1 MLSEEPVYLILLT
14 PPGRGAI
21 ATVRVEGPGAIDRLR
36 PWVCRPSGQPVED
49 FPTDRPLLVRFGPA
63 PAEEVVLR
71 CFGPQAVEIHCHG
84 GQAAVG
90 RIQSVLAQSGCQV
103 RDWKTWLAGKPAEPI
118 AKEAIFSLADALTE
132 RTAAIL
138 LDQLHGALAAAV
150 REILHALES
159 EETSLAGEQLAA
171 LLDRAA
177 LGKHLTTPW
186 QVVLVGRPNVG
197 KSSLLNALLGY
208 SRAIVHPQP
217 GTTRDVV
224 TAATALDGWPV
235 QLVDTAGWRQSA
247 DPLEQAGIRLACQQA
262 QQADLVLVV
271 ADLSQPWTE
280 TDAAF
285 CRAFPG
291 ALVVYNKCDLLYT
304 FGPIAPS
311 GPSASEGET
320 ASEPPEGLAA
330 LSEAA
335 AGGEWE
341 EICVHHHARPAGLWL
356 SALTGQGLPTLIRT
370 MTRRLVPDPPPPG
383 SAVPFTDRQI
393 QLLRAARLALRRH
406 DFAAA
411 TDALQTILS
420 GSVSLPG

>member
-21 ATVRVEGPGAIDRLR
+21 ATVRVEGPGAIDWLR
-36 PWVCRPSGQPVED
+36 PWVYRPSGQPVED

-71 CFGPQAVEIHCHG
+71 CFSPQAVEIHCHG

-90 RIQSVLAQSGCQV
+90 RILSLLAQSGCQV
-103 RDWKTWLAGKPAEPI
+103 LDWKTWLAGKPAEPI
-118 AKEAIFSLADALTE
+118 AKEAVSALAAALTE

-138 LDQLHGALAAAV
+138 LDQLDGALAGTV
-150 REILHALES
+150 REILHALEL
-159 EETSLAGEQLAA
+159 EDTGLAGEQLAA

-177 LGKHLTTPW
+177 LGKHLTIPW

-224 TAATALDGWPV
+224 TAITALDGWPV
-235 QLVDTAGWRQSA
+235 QLVDTAGWRQSD
-247 DPLEQAGIRLACQQA
+247 DPLEQTGIRLACQQA

-271 ADLSQPWTE
+271 TDLSQPWTE

-291 ALVVYNKCDLLYT
+291 GLVVYNKCDLLYRS
-304 FGPIAPS
+304 GPISPS
-311 GPSASEGET
+311 GPRASQGET
-320 ASEPPEGLAA
+320 ASEPTGSLAA

-335 AGGEWE
+335 ADGGWE
-341 EICVHHHARPAGLWL
+341 EIYVPHGTRPPGLWL
-356 SALTGQGLPTLIRT
+356 SALTGQGLPTLIRAI
-370 MTRRLVPDPPPPG
+370 TRRLMPDPPPPG
-383 SAVPFTDRQI
+383 SAVPFTERQI
-393 QLLRAARLALRRH
+393 QHLRTARLALRRH
-406 DFAAA
+406 DLA
-411 TDALQTILS
+411 TAMDSLRTILC
-420 GSVSLPG
+420 GPVMFPG

>member
-21 ATVRVEGPGAIDRLR
+21 ATVRVEGPGALDRLR

-71 CFGPQAVEIHCHG
+71 CFGPQTVEIHCHG

-103 RDWKTWLAGKPAEPI
+103 LDWKTWLAGKTAEPI
-118 AKEAIFSLADALTE
+118 AKEAIFSLANALTE

-150 REILHALES
+150 RKILHALES
-159 EETSLAGEQLAA
+159 EEMGLAGEQLGV

-177 LGKHLTTPW
+177 LGEHLTTPW

-224 TAATALDGWPV
+224 TATTALDGWPV

-247 DPLEQAGIRLACQQA
+247 DPLEQAGIRLARQQV

-271 ADLSQPWTE
+271 ADLSQPWTD
-280 TDAAF
+280 TDDAF
-285 CRAFPG
+285 CLAFPR
-291 ALVVYNKCDLLYT
+291 ALVVHNKCDLL
-304 FGPIAPS
+304 GRSVPIVPS
-311 GPSASEGET
+311 GPRASQGET
-320 ASEPPEGLAA
+320 ASEPTEGLAA
-330 LSEAA
+330 LLEAT
-335 AGGEWE
+335 AGGAWE
-341 EICVHHHARPAGLWL
+341 EISVPHGTRPSGLWL
-356 SALTGQGLPTLIRT
+356 SALTGQGLPPLIQA

-393 QLLRAARLALRRH
+393 QLLRTAWLALRRH
-406 DFAAA
+406 DL
-411 TDALQTILS
+411 TTALNSLRTILCGQVMFS
-420 GSVSLPG
+420 G